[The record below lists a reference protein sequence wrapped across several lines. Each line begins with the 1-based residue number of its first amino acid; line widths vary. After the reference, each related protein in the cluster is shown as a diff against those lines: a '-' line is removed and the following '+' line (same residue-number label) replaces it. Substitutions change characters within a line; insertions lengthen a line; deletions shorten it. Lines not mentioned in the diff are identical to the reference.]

1 MKKNKW
7 IRILLLGLGAFVVLI
22 LAVIATI
29 YIIIFMEVRKT
40 CDIAIKE
47 YKKDC
52 VDSLILVLESEDKTF
67 KEKNDAIWALGQITD
82 VRALPALVAFQ
93 TENMPDREPLDK
105 TISQYEIKKA
115 IHWIEDGNWTSW
127 MYFKYD

>member
-7 IRILLLGLGAFVVLI
+7 IRILLILFGAVILLI
-22 LAVIATI
+22 LAFIATI
-29 YIIIFMEVRKT
+29 YIIIFMEVRKV
-40 CDIAIKE
+40 CGRAINE

-52 VDSLILVLESEDKTF
+52 VDSLILVLNSPDKTF
-67 KEKNDAIWALGQITD
+67 KEKNDAIWSLGQIADT
-82 VRALPALVAFQ
+82 RALPVLKSLQ
-93 TENMPDREPLDK
+93 TGQMPDREPLDK

-127 MYFKYD
+127 MYVRY